1 MQVRSF
7 FDQAHGELEQ
17 MLHDTS
23 RLLGDL
29 TSYAGVVVGPTP
41 SEATVRSVQV
51 VGITP
56 TDGAGRRWC
65 CRTARSRSTRSS
77 WPSRSARSASRRPR
91 PTSSAHLDRDTR
103 AQRLGVAARTG
114 DAVTDAVCAQAA
126 ASLRP

>member
-7 FDQAHGELEQ
+7 FEQAHGELEQ

-56 TDGAGRRWC
+56 TTALVVMVLSNGAVEKHTVELAEPVGEERIAAA
-65 CRTARSRSTRSS
+65 TAHL
-77 WPSRSARSASRRPR
+77 
-91 PTSSAHLDRDTR
+91 SAHLIGRHPASALGSLPAHGRRRHGRGVR
-103 AQRLGVAARTG
+103 AGGRVA
-114 DAVTDAVCAQAA
+114 
-126 ASLRP
+126 RP